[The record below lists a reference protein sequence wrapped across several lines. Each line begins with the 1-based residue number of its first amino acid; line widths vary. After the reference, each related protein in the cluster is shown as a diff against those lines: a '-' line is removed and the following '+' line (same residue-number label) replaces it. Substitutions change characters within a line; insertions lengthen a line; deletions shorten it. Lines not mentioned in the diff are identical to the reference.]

1 MCQSNSTANWPATVQ
16 LSFEFKRK
24 RCWFSRHLRRNSEI
38 WHDNWSFDQ
47 NGVMFRAMRRASGWI
62 AKKSAASLNPSQV
75 ETTLVQLSEQWPA
88 SVPPLADVVE
98 QFPLGDTALLHLL
111 AVSSSC
117 ATRLTRNPE
126 TLLWLCQTEVSLAPR
141 GCAEMLSELHALAGD
156 SVATQDF
163 ASLRFW
169 KGREMTRVA
178 LRELANV
185 APLEETTGELSQ
197 IAEICVRHVFEHWN
211 TELRKRHGSPM
222 AEFVILALGKLGGG
236 ELNHSSEVDLL
247 FVYGEEGQLTTHISY
262 HEFFNRLGKR
272 ILETF
277 STPHPAGSL
286 FRVDLRLRPEGSA
299 GPLARSLESMENYYA
314 GFGETWER
322 LALIKARGIA
332 GSRELAYEF
341 LRQHQPF
348 IYPNSPT
355 PDLLDEIANI
365 KRRIERDV
373 VGHDEL
379 ERDVK
384 LGRGGIRE
392 IEFVVQALQL
402 IHGAHHAFLQEAS
415 TLKALRG
422 LRQLDLLPRD
432 EVLTLDKAYRFLR
445 RVEHRL
451 QIEAE
456 QQTHTVPREPEALR
470 RLALSLR
477 FSSGKRFTVALQ
489 EKMRTVRSI
498 FERVISGT
506 HAEPAKI
513 DLEIFSNQKRAVKA
527 LADLAQGP
535 ASFHIA
541 PRTRQIFRKLRPVLL
556 EWLAKAADP
565 DATLNQLV
573 RFVEAYSLR
582 SLLFELLVTNPRLLE
597 LLVKTFDASRF
608 ASELLIRRPQLLEDI
623 TRDPTFHEPRSM
635 AENLRRID
643 SLGADASNLDP
654 IRAYRQRQLLRIV
667 LREVLGLSS
676 PAATFTELSDV
687 AEACLLY
694 MARLLGNEP
703 LTIIALGK
711 FGGCEISY
719 GADLDVLFVGDD
731 TRAAQNL
738 VIAMAQPTAEGN
750 IWALD
755 ARLRPEG
762 EKGPLVCSL
771 ETYQSYYANRAQLWE
786 LQALTRARAVSG
798 PLQNEFMEIAKRAWR
813 RASQD
818 ADLPIRIDGMLE
830 RIRRE
835 RGSGSDFLDFKTGIG
850 GIIEGEF
857 LVQALQMRESIWEP
871 TWERIV
877 DRLCER
883 RRLTDSE
890 TANLKGAYSFLRRC
904 ESVLRRF
911 DNKSISEF
919 LSDPNEQRKLAIRL
933 GHHDLDAF
941 REKYVD
947 ARETIN
953 ALYNLR
959 VKNASA

>member
-1 MCQSNSTANWPATVQ
+1 MM
-16 LSFEFKRK
+16 
-24 RCWFSRHLRRNSEI
+24 LRPMDRG
-38 WHDNWSFDQ
+38 D
-47 NGVMFRAMRRASGWI
+47 RWI
-62 AKKSAASLNPSQV
+62 REKAVASLDPVQV
-75 ETTLVQLSEQWPA
+75 ETTLVQLGEKWPA
-88 SVPPLADVVE
+88 NAVPLVDVVE
-98 QFPLGDTALLHLL
+98 QFPLGETALVHLL
-111 AVSSSC
+111 AVSSIC
-117 ATRLTRNPE
+117 AARLRRNPE
-126 TLLWLCQTEVSLAPR
+126 TLLWLHQPEVCLASR
-141 GCAEMLSELHALAGD
+141 GYAEMLNELRSLAGD
-156 SVATQDF
+156 SISAENF
-163 ASLRFW
+163 GALRFW

-185 APLEETTGELSQ
+185 APLEETTAELSQ
-197 IAEICVRHVFEHWN
+197 IAEICIRRVFEHWN
-211 TELRKRHGSPM
+211 AEFGQRHGSPN
-222 AEFVILALGKLGGG
+222 AEFAILALGKLGGG
-236 ELNHSSEVDLL
+236 ELNHSSDVDLL
-247 FVYGEEGQLTTHISY
+247 FLYSDEGQISPHLSY
-262 HEFFNRLGKR
+262 HEFFNRLAKK

-277 STPHPAGSL
+277 SIPHPEGSL
-286 FRVDLRLRPEGSA
+286 FRIDLRLRPEGSD

-322 LALIKARGIA
+322 LALIKARGIG
-332 GSRELAYEF
+332 GSRELTYEF

-348 IYPNSPT
+348 IYPKSPT

-373 VGHDEL
+373 VGHDQL

-477 FSSGKRFTVALQ
+477 FSSGERLTLALQ
-489 EKMRTVRSI
+489 EKMRSVRSI
-498 FERVISGT
+498 FERVISKT
-506 HAEPAKI
+506 HEEPVKI
-513 DLEIFSNQKRAVKA
+513 DLRIFSNQKRAAKA

-541 PRTRQIFRKLRPVLL
+541 PRTRQIFRKLRPVVL

-573 RFVEAYSLR
+573 RFVEAYGLR
-582 SLLFELLVTNPRLLE
+582 SLLFELLVANPRLLE

-608 ASELLIRRPQLLEDI
+608 ASELLIRRPHLLEEI

-654 IRAYRQRQLLRIV
+654 IRAYRQRQLLRII

-676 PAATFTELSDV
+676 PTATFTELSDV

-694 MARLLGNEP
+694 MARLIGNEQ

-711 FGGCEISY
+711 FGGREISY

-771 ETYQSYYANRAQLWE
+771 ETYQSYYANRAQPWE
-786 LQALTRARAVSG
+786 LQALTRARAVTG
-798 PLQNEFMEIAKRAWR
+798 PLQSEFIEMARRVWR
-813 RASQD
+813 D
-818 ADLPIRIDGMLE
+818 AGQHVDLGLRIDNMLE

-857 LVQALQMRESIWEP
+857 LVQALQMRESVWEP
-871 TWERIV
+871 TWERAV
-877 DRLCER
+877 DRLCESG
-883 RRLTDSE
+883 RLTDSE
-890 TANLKGAYSFLRRC
+890 TANLKDAYSFLRRC
-904 ESVLRRF
+904 ESVLRRYN
-911 DNKSISEF
+911 NKTVSALS
-919 LSDPNEQRKLAIRL
+919 SDPDEQRKAAIRL
-933 GHHDLDAF
+933 GYEKFDDF
-941 REKYVD
+941 RERYVA
-947 ARETIN
+947 ARQAIN
-953 ALYNLR
+953 ALYNRL
-959 VKNASA
+959 VGGCA